1 MASRLAK
8 GTKTTRVPSQ
18 VPDAWLKVI
27 NKAAAARNI
36 SRSQYM
42 STVAYEQALKDVA
55 ELGKK

>member
-18 VPDAWLKVI
+18 VPNDWLKLI
-27 NKAAAARNI
+27 NRAAAARNI

-42 STVAYEQALKDVA
+42 ATVAHEQAKRD
-55 ELGKK
+55 LGVK

>member
-42 STVAYEQALKDVA
+42 ATVAYEQAKKDLEA
-55 ELGKK
+55 K

>member
-18 VPDAWLKVI
+18 VPDDWLKLI
-27 NKAAAARNI
+27 NKAAAKRNI

-42 STVAYEQALKDVA
+42 STVAFEQAKRD
-55 ELGKK
+55 LGVK

>member
-27 NKAAAARNI
+27 NKAAALLHI

-42 STVAYEQALKDVA
+42 ATVAFEQAKKDL
-55 ELGKK
+55 EPK

>member
-18 VPDAWLKVI
+18 VPNDWLKVI
-27 NKAAAARNI
+27 NAAAKMRNI

-42 STVAYEQALKDVA
+42 STVAFEQAKKDMA
-55 ELGKK
+55 AK